1 MELTVQ
7 VPDTLFEKLEY
18 YQKMAYKRTIEEV
31 VADLL
36 FYALE
41 LSPRQRFLDVLQN
54 TPDAAV
60 TLTEAEQLAMVDAVR
75 QEVYE
80 EQQQT

>member
-1 MELTVQ
+1 MELTVK
-7 VPDTLFEKLEY
+7 VSDILLKKLEY
-18 YQKMAYKRTIEEV
+18 YQKTTYKRTVEEL

-54 TPDAAV
+54 TPDADA
-60 TLTEAEQLAMVDAVR
+60 TLTEEEQLRMVDAVR

-80 EQQQT
+80 EQ

>member
-1 MELTVQ
+1 MELTVK
-7 VPDTLFEKLEY
+7 VSDILLKKLEY
-18 YQKMAYKRTIEEV
+18 YQKTTYKRTVEEV

-54 TPDAAV
+54 TPDADV
-60 TLTEAEQLAMVDAVR
+60 TLTEEEQLRMVDAVR

-80 EQQQT
+80 EQ

>member
-1 MELTVQ
+1 MTISHLRS
-7 VPDTLFEKLEY
+7 TLGKNLRESTFF
-18 YQKMAYKRTIEEV
+18 V

-54 TPDAAV
+54 TPDADV
-60 TLTEAEQLAMVDAVR
+60 TLTEEEQLRMVDAVR

-80 EQQQT
+80 DQ